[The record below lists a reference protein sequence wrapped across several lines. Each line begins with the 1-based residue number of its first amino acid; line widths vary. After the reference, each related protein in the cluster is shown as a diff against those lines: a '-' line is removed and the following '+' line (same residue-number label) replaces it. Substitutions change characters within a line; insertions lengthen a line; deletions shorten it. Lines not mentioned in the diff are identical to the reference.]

1 MSFFI
6 IIVFLISE
14 SFEDCLRTAIS
25 IGGDTDT
32 LAAISVSIVEAYYK
46 KENLSYFYEQVT
58 NYLDF
63 DLYLIFKSF
72 MQKHV
77 R

>member
-32 LAAISVSIVEAYYK
+32 CRIYGRRRRSILADGS
-46 KENLSYFYEQVT
+46 FYDDHYDDH
-58 NYLDF
+58 NHDNDRY
-63 DLYLIFKSF
+63 
-72 MQKHV
+72 
-77 R
+77 